1 MGQSSITSFVL
12 VIVAVSADSTAN
24 TNDGAVALKAGSAPR
39 RNVPKLRQFNLLFIF
54 NNQWDWR
61 NLATTLRGTD
71 PTDRSTDQRPTD
83 QPTAHRSTAI
93 DSRAVVVSR
102 APTLATMRNGIII
115 WSETPNK
122 PNEYY

>member
-24 TNDGAVALKAGSAPR
+24 TNDGAVALKVGSAPR
-39 RNVPKLRQFNLLFIF
+39 RNVPKVRQFNLLFIF
-54 NNQWDWR
+54 NNQWNWR

-71 PTDRSTDQRPTD
+71 PTVS
-83 QPTAHRSTAI
+83 ATAI
-93 DSRAVVVSR
+93 DSRAVVISR